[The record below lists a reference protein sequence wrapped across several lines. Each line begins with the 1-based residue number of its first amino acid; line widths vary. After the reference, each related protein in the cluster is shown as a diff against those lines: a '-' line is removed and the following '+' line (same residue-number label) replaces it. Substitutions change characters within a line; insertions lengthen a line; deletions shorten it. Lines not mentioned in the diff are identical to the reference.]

1 MHPVI
6 TQAIAAE
13 RVREIHAQATAAR
26 HGRQLSR
33 SQQAW
38 RRWLPAAF
46 PRAGR
51 GSASLPVAWAAQDTK
66 PAGAT
71 IWTAVGAGIT
81 WGAALFGPP
90 V

>member
-46 PRAGR
+46 SRAGR
-51 GSASLPVAWAAQDTK
+51 GPASRPVRRPVRDPRAA
-66 PAGAT
+66 
-71 IWTAVGAGIT
+71 
-81 WGAALFGPP
+81 
-90 V
+90 